1 MQEEINKIKEKYANV
16 PEKELKEAL
25 KGALKGAWKQQPSSS
40 RKETLGEI
48 SAKLKDIVITYDKMS
63 ILTFKRALAE
73 AWKAVHPDGIAKTTR
88 KKSEW
93 HIFMQEH
100 GRAVRQENP
109 NMSQRECIKIL
120 GQRYKEA
127 QQAVK
132 PPEAVEAVKPP
143 EAVAVPA
150 AAAPVAKPPKRA
162 AR

>member
-1 MQEEINKIKEKYANV
+1 METSTMQEEINKIKEKYSNV

-25 KGALKGAWKQQPSSS
+25 KGALKGAWKQPSSS
-40 RKETLGEI
+40 RKETVGEI
-48 SAKLKDIVITYDKMS
+48 YGKLKDIIVTYDKMPL
-63 ILTFKRALAE
+63 LTFKKTLTE
-73 AWKAVHPDGIAKTTR
+73 AWKAVHPNGIAKTTR

-100 GRAVRQENP
+100 GATVRQENP

-127 QQAVK
+127 QQTAK
-132 PPEAVEAVKPP
+132 PQEP
-143 EAVAVPA
+143 VPVA